1 MSIGVCEPSL
11 SELLALRARAQAL
24 AAGARRRSADRAAGS
39 RHSPFRGRGMDYAES
54 RAYASGDDVRH
65 VDWRLTAR
73 AGKLHTKL
81 FAAERERTSAV
92 LLDTSIS
99 LRFGTRQGFKSVQAA
114 RLAALFLWFAQS
126 EGDRVTAAAFGAV
139 SGQLPAQ
146 GTHRGVLRALSE
158 VEHWSRVSPQGG
170 PALPLSAAADRM
182 GRVLQG
188 GGHILLLLDC
198 ASLDAEALRALAR
211 LRRDH
216 DLAAL
221 VLADPL
227 EREPLPPGRY
237 RIETPRGLAELHSDG
252 RLAPW
257 QTALR
262 ERQQQAVDAL
272 RRIGAGVRIASTR
285 EDPVRSLQDL
295 LRGRPQ
301 EAA

>member
-1 MSIGVCEPSL
+1 MSVGVCEPSL
-11 SELLALRARAQAL
+11 ADLLALRARAQAL

-73 AGKLHTKL
+73 AGELHTKL

-92 LLDTSIS
+92 LLDTSS
-99 LRFGTRQGFKSVQAA
+99 SMRFGTRQGYKSVLAA

-126 EGDRVTAAAFGAV
+126 EGDRVSVAAFGAA

-146 GTHRGVLRALSE
+146 GTHRGVLRALAAI
-158 VEHWSRVSPQGG
+158 EHWSRLTPQGG
-170 PALPLSAAADRM
+170 PALPLAAAADRL

-188 GGHILLLLDC
+188 GGHVLLLVQ
-198 ASLDAEALRALAR
+198 AGSLDAEALRALAR

-237 RIETPRGLAELHSDG
+237 RIETPSGTAELHSEG
-252 RLAPW
+252 ALAPW
-257 QTALR
+257 QQVLR
-262 ERQQQAVDAL
+262 EGQQQAVDAL
-272 RRIGAGVRIASTR
+272 RRVGAGVRIASTHQ
-285 EDPVRSLQDL
+285 DPLRSLQDL

>member
-1 MSIGVCEPSL
+1 VGNCEPSL
-11 SELLALRARAQAL
+11 ADLLALRARAQAL
-24 AAGARRRSADRAAGS
+24 ATGARRRSADRAAGT

-73 AGKLHTKL
+73 AGELHTKL

-92 LLDTSIS
+92 LLDTAPA

-114 RLAALFLWFAQS
+114 KLAALFLWFAQS
-126 EGDRVTAAAFGAV
+126 EGDRVCAAAFGPV
-139 SGQLPAQ
+139 GGQLPPQ
-146 GTHRGVLRALSE
+146 GTHRGVVRALAGIE
-158 VEHWSRVSPQGG
+158 QWSRVTPRGG
-170 PALPLSAAADRM
+170 TALTLSAAADRL

-188 GGHILLLLDC
+188 GGHILLLLE
-198 ASLDAEALRALAR
+198 ASSMDADALRALTR
-211 LRRDH
+211 LRRDP

-227 EREPLPPGRY
+227 EREPLPRGRY
-237 RIETPRGLAELHSDG
+237 RIETPRGPSELASDG
-252 RLAPW
+252 ELAAW
-257 QTALR
+257 QFELR
-262 ERQQQAVDAL
+262 ARQQQAVDAL
-272 RRIGAGVRIASTR
+272 RRMGAGVRIASTR
-285 EDPVRSLQDL
+285 DDPLRVLQDL

>member
-1 MSIGVCEPSL
+1 MSTGACEPSL
-11 SELLALRARAQAL
+11 AELLALRARAQGL
-24 AAGARRRSADRAAGS
+24 AMGARRRSADRAAGS

-73 AGKLHTKL
+73 AGELHTKL

-92 LLDTSIS
+92 LLDTSLS
-99 LRFGTRQGFKSVQAA
+99 LRFGTRQGFKSVLAA
-114 RLAALFLWFAQS
+114 KLAALFLWFAQS
-126 EGDRVTAAAFGAV
+126 EGDRVCAAAFGAV
-139 SGQLPAQ
+139 GAQLPAQ
-146 GTHRGVLRALSE
+146 GTHRGVVRALAA
-158 VEHWSRVSPQGG
+158 VEQWSRVSPQGG
-170 PALPLSAAADRM
+170 PALPLAAAADRM
-182 GRVLQG
+182 ARVLQG
-188 GGHILLLLDC
+188 GGHILLLMEA

-221 VLADPL
+221 VLTDPL

-237 RIETPRGLAELHSDG
+237 RIETPKGVAELQSDG
-252 RLAPW
+252 SLARW
-257 QTALR
+257 QLDLR
-262 ERQQQAVDAL
+262 EHQQQAVDAL

-285 EDPVRSLQDL
+285 EDPLRSLQDL